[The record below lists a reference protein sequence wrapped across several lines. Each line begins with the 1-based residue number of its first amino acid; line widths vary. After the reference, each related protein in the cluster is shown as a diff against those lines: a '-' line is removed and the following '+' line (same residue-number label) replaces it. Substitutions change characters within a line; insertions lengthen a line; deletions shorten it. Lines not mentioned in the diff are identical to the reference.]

1 MWIRNPNDLIAELR
15 GAAHVLNFGAVC
27 WRIPCFPCILPA
39 SREFAPETSSLVTV
53 SSSGESDANSR
64 RRSGANTAG
73 CRAAAAWFPS
83 GPFDIGTCRGSLR
96 IRRHRGPRSISGLA
110 VLDSA
115 PNEAQTMSD
124 DRDGS
129 RQSAQTTKQRRKGTS
144 PLAWAGDDAAAPAR
158 RNGLGPWTDRRGSWP
173 PAK

>member
-1 MWIRNPNDLIAELR
+1 MRRELALKAMISCPLCCCIRGH
-15 GAAHVLNFGAVC
+15 GAAESMKFPAYSLLAGNFGA
-27 WRIPCFPCILPA
+27 
-39 SREFAPETSSLVTV
+39 SETGSLVTAP
-53 SSSGESDANSR
+53 SSGESDANSR

-115 PNEAQTMSD
+115 PNEGQTMSD